1 MLDRFSRTRL
11 LLGGEG
17 MERLQKARVAV
28 FGLGGV
34 GGYVCEALARSGI
47 GALDLID
54 HDQVSL
60 TNINRQ
66 IIALEKTVGRD
77 KCDVMRERILDINP
91 EAEVRVWKTFVLPE
105 NIREFP
111 FAAYDYAVDALD
123 TMAAKI
129 AIVEEAR
136 RTGVPVISSMGTGNK
151 RDPGRLRITD
161 LFETETDPL
170 SRVMRREMRRR
181 GIDSLKVLSSDEPP
195 LKPKTAEGE
204 EQEIKGRN
212 RPVPGSTAFVP
223 PAAGLL
229 IAAEVVRE
237 LTEAEKGTEK
247 NGK

>member
-111 FAAYDYAVDALD
+111 FEAYDYAVDALD

-136 RTGVPVISSMGTGNK
+136 RTGIPVISSMGTGNK

-161 LFETETDPL
+161 LFETDTDPL

-195 LKPKTAEGE
+195 LKPESAEGE

-237 LTEAEKGTEK
+237 LTK
-247 NGK
+247 

>member
-1 MLDRFSRTRL
+1 MSQQFARSTA
-11 LLGGEG
+11 LLGEAALS
-17 MERLQKARVAV
+17 RLQSARVAV
-28 FGLGGV
+28 FGVGGV

-111 FAAYDYAVDALD
+111 FEAYDYAVDALD

-136 RTGVPVISSMGTGNK
+136 RTGIPVISSMGTGNK

-161 LFETETDPL
+161 LFETDTDPL

-195 LKPKTAEGE
+195 LKPESAEGE

-237 LTEAEKGTEK
+237 LTK
-247 NGK
+247 

>member
-11 LLGGEG
+11 LLGGEA

-66 IIALEKTVGRD
+66 IIATEKTVGRD

-91 EAEVRVWKTFVLPE
+91 EAAVRVWKTFVLPE

-111 FAAYDYAVDALD
+111 FSDYDYAVDALD

-129 AIVEEAR
+129 AIAEESR
-136 RTGVPVISSMGTGNK
+136 RMGVPVISSMGTGNK
-151 RDPGRLRITD
+151 RDPGRLKITD
-161 LFETETDPL
+161 LFATDTDPL

-181 GIDSLKVLSSDEPP
+181 GIGSLKVLSSDEPP
-195 LKPKTAEGE
+195 LKPESAEGE

-229 IAAEVVRE
+229 IAAEVVRD
-237 LTEAEKGTEK
+237 LTK
-247 NGK
+247 